1 MLQTKRRAGLL
12 LISFAALVACDQ
24 DRATA
29 DIKAQCSPAT
39 ERAAPEPVMLPGGAF
54 SMGDARGYPEE
65 RPVRTVTVEPF
76 AIDSMEVTN
85 RRFQAFVDA
94 TGYVTMAERRPDP
107 LLHPDIPPDQLVPGS
122 AVFVAP
128 LSSGSPQWWRFVEGA
143 HWRQPEGPG
152 SSLEG
157 RLDHPVVHI
166 AYEDAR
172 AFARWAGGA
181 LPTEAQWEFAARGG
195 LSSARYEWGEEH
207 PDKGAPKANTWQ
219 GAFPLQNSGADG
231 FIGTAPVGCYP
242 ANGFGLHDMTGNVWE
257 WTTDQFN
264 PEDDNAGTIKGGS
277 YLCAENYCRRFRP
290 AARHPHERDFSTS
303 HVGFRLVYNA
313 PD

>member
-1 MLQTKRRAGLL
+1 MKQNKRRARLP
-12 LISFAALVACDQ
+12 LIFVAALAACEADRTAADVAV
-24 DRATA
+24 
-29 DIKAQCSPAT
+29 QCAPAMKT
-39 ERAAPEPVMLPGGAF
+39 TVAERVALPGGEF

-65 RPVRTVTVEPF
+65 RPVRTVSVEPF
-76 AIDSMEVTN
+76 AIDRTEVTN
-85 RRFQAFVDA
+85 RRFREFIDA
-94 TGYVTMAERRPDP
+94 TGYVTLAERRPDP
-107 LLHPDIPPDQLVPGS
+107 LLHPDIPPERLVPGS

-128 LSSGSPQWWRFVEGA
+128 LGSGSPQWWRFVEGA
-143 HWRQPEGPG
+143 HWRAPEGPG
-152 SSLEG
+152 SSIQD

-181 LPTEAQWEFAARGG
+181 LPTEAQWEYAARGG
-195 LSSARYEWGEEH
+195 LASARYEWGEEH

-231 FIGTAPVGCYP
+231 FVGTAPVGCYA

-257 WTTDQFN
+257 WTSTQFN

-303 HVGFRLVYNA
+303 HVGFRVVYA
-313 PD
+313 SRE